1 MRKRSWTIEQ
11 LRDAVRCST
20 SYRQVLVRLSLR
32 PTGGNY
38 GQLRRYVREVDLDTT
53 HFVGQAWSCGLR
65 FSRPLLRSLAEILTT
80 NSDFQSFKLK
90 LRLFAADL
98 KPRHCE
104 ECGWAESAERWLSSL
119 SNWTT

>member
-1 MRKRSWTIEQ
+1 M
-11 LRDAVRCST
+11 
-20 SYRQVLVRLSLR
+20 RLSLR

-38 GQLRRYVREVDLDTT
+38 RQLRSYIHQADLDTT
-53 HFVGQAWSCGLR
+53 HFVGQAWSRGLQI
-65 FSRPLLRSLAEILTT
+65 SRPPVRSLTEILTT

-104 ECGWAESAERWLSSL
+104 ECGWAESTEDGYLPL
-119 SNWTT
+119 EL